1 MTYTLPI
8 SEVRSN
14 LPDIV
19 KNAGDLFQ
27 KTYITVNGKIEA
39 VVVNP
44 QELESLEATL
54 EILKDPQTLKA
65 LKQGQKEFKNSELVD
80 WEDLKQELAL

>member
-8 SEVRSN
+8 SEARSN

-27 KTYITVNGKIEA
+27 KTYITVKGKIEA
-39 VVVNP
+39 VVINP

-54 EILKDPQTLKA
+54 EILKDPQTMKA
-65 LKQGQKEFKNSELVD
+65 IKKGQKEFKNNELID
-80 WEDLKQELAL
+80 WEDLKQELDL